1 MVNSCQY
8 IIVGV
13 GQLILLIV
21 GNCIIL
27 IGGHILWTRPYNEMQ
42 PQFNFGRNAEREVDQ
57 HQILDKTHI
66 GPKKILLGLYDT
78 GQNPVYYG
86 SIIGE
91 PFIGII

>member
-1 MVNSCQY
+1 
-8 IIVGV
+8 
-13 GQLILLIV
+13 
-21 GNCIIL
+21 
-27 IGGHILWTRPYNEMQ
+27 MQ

-57 HQILDKTHI
+57 HQILTLLWTKHTF
-66 GPKKILLGLYDT
+66 GQKILLGLYDT